1 MRTGAGISGGG
12 HVALI
17 GLAIFSG
24 ALFGAKPQP
33 PVNIAEVTLMSGAEF
48 EAALSAAPEFS
59 LDQPPAP
66 EAPNPGEER
75 ADVTLAETDAAPTTQ
90 AAPAAPDAP
99 ARGEAVQPV
108 PDQPVDA
115 SIADVGERPAGP
127 AAPEAETLVASSE
140 SSPEIA
146 PAATTATAPAPAPR
160 PAPPK
165 IEDTTPEPPPVAA
178 VEPQPEPAPTPEPEP
193 VAEPEPA
200 PVVAEAEPVEE
211 VEPEKLNDTTVPAPK
226 LSPPP
231 PTKPRELAEA
241 KKAERLAR
249 PSQTPETTG
258 ATKQA
263 EAPSGG
269 GTTQTV
275 GELSFRDRDALRVGI
290 RGYFSPPTGL
300 QNADSLAVKI
310 RIEVSEAGKIT
321 AGPELLEPSG
331 RLDAAHDA
339 LYRAGV
345 RALKKAEAAGV
356 FAKLPRD
363 RYDRWRNMNVTFTPR
378 EIQFL

>member
-1 MRTGAGISGGG
+1 MKTGASISGGG
-12 HVALI
+12 HLALI

-24 ALFGAKPQP
+24 ALFGAKPRP
-33 PVNIAEVTLMSGAEF
+33 PMNIAEVTLMSGAEF
-48 EAALSAAPEFS
+48 EAALSAAPEFNAD
-59 LDQPPAP
+59 LPPAP

-75 ADVTLAETDAAPTTQ
+75 ADVTLAETDAAPTTH
-90 AAPAAPDAP
+90 AEPAAPDAP
-99 ARGEAVQPV
+99 ARGEAVKPL
-108 PDQPVDA
+108 PDQPADA

-127 AAPEAETLVASSE
+127 PAPEASTLVAATE
-140 SSPEIA
+140 PSPEIA
-146 PAATTATAPAPAPR
+146 PAAATASAPAPAPR

-165 IEDTTPEPPPVAA
+165 VEDVSPEPPPVVTA
-178 VEPQPEPAPTPEPEP
+178 EPTPEPAPTPA
-193 VAEPEPA
+193 AEPEPA
-200 PVVAEAEPVEE
+200 PEPEVAAVEPPPVEE
-211 VEPEKLNDTTVPAPK
+211 VVPEKLNDATVPAPK

-231 PTKPRELAEA
+231 PTKPREVAEA

-249 PSQTPETTG
+249 ASQTPETTG

-269 GTTQTV
+269 GSTRTV

-300 QNADSLAVKI
+300 PDADSLAVKI
-310 RIEVSEAGKIT
+310 RIEVNEAGKIT
-321 AGPELLEPSG
+321 AGPELLQPSG

-345 RALKKAEAAGV
+345 RALKRAEAAGV

-363 RYDRWRNMNVTFTPR
+363 RYDLWRNMNVTFTPR